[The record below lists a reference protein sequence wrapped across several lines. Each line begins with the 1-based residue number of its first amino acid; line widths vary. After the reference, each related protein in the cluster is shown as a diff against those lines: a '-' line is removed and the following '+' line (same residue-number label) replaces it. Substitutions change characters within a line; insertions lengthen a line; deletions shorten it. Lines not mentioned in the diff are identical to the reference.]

1 MKKGQRTR
9 REIVNRALALAGDVG
24 LENVTL
30 GALAS
35 DLELSKSGLFAHFK
49 SKEALQLSVLAEAV
63 ERFTSDVVLPARSAP
78 RGEPRVV
85 ALFERFLAWI
95 RGAAAAAGAS
105 DRAPTGDTSGSSDR
119 AGASASSRR
128 ASANRCIFM
137 ALSQE
142 YDDRPGE
149 IRDAIVSSQHDWR
162 AVIAHS
168 ARLAVDEGHFR
179 ADLDVE
185 QFAFELVGIAMAF
198 QQTANLLA
206 DERAES
212 RARAAFD
219 ALLARSRRAR
229 R

>member
-1 MKKGQRTR
+1 MRKGQRTR

-30 GALAS
+30 GVLAS

-63 ERFTSDVVLPARSAP
+63 ERFTNAVVLPARSAP

-85 ALFERFLAWI
+85 ALFDRFLAWI
-95 RGAAAAAGAS
+95 RDAAADRAPADTAGGPAAAGDS
-105 DRAPTGDTSGSSDR
+105 PKSGL
-119 AGASASSRR
+119 A

-149 IRDAIVSSQHDWR
+149 IHDAIVRSQRDWR

-185 QFAFELVGIAMAF
+185 QFAFELVGIGMVF

-206 DERAES
+206 DERAET